1 MQPEGVTFAGV
12 APVGDLTL
20 IIPSILSA
28 DGVYGEGAIVQGQ
41 CHPPCEEETLAFEE
55 PVYGD
60 PSLICEAGQDNGTFM
75 FCDCGVAGLE
85 GGPCHWVCGET
96 EG

>member
-41 CHPPCEEETLAFEE
+41 CHPPGEEETLAFEE
-55 PVYGD
+55 PV
-60 PSLICEAGQDNGTFM
+60 
-75 FCDCGVAGLE
+75 
-85 GGPCHWVCGET
+85 
-96 EG
+96 